1 MRKNN
6 KRNADKKKSA
16 IKLFVVIILTAI
28 IGYVCS
34 YGVIIGT
41 GAYQY
46 KIKPFGDVLNKGLDL
61 VGGVSVLDQIESG
74 NADDATIKRTIEL
87 LNLRLNK
94 YGVSETTVVKEG
106 KDKIRIEVP
115 GKFDPND
122 VVKNIGSTGKLTFKD
137 PNGEEILTGEDVKD
151 ASAGINNDTGKP
163 EVSLT
168 MNDAGTKKF
177 ADATAKYVGQKI
189 SINMDEEQ
197 LTNPTVNTAI
207 TDGKA
212 VITGSSSI
220 QEATKV
226 ANLIKAG
233 ALPVTLKAVEVKTV
247 GSTLGM
253 SALPNSIKAG
263 IIGISLVCLF
273 MFTLYRRP
281 GLLADLS
288 LIIYVILV
296 LAVFIAIKSTL
307 TLAGIAGFLL
317 TVGMALDANVLIFER
332 IKEELRNGKSIRF
345 AVETGFKK
353 ALSSVIDSNST
364 TIIGGLVLYFVG
376 TGAVKGFA
384 LTLIVGIIVSLF
396 TALTITQS
404 LLRWSV
410 SSGFISK
417 LSHFGVKEEK
427 NV

>member
-6 KRNADKKKSA
+6 KRNVDKKKST
-16 IKLFVVIILTAI
+16 IKIFVVIILTAL
-28 IGYVCS
+28 IGYICS
-34 YGVIIGT
+34 YGAVVGT

-46 KIKPFGDVLNKGLDL
+46 KIKPLGDVLNKGLDL
-61 VGGVSVLDQIESG
+61 VGGVSVLDQIEG
-74 NADDATIKRTIEL
+74 ETPDANTIKRTIEL

-94 YGVSETTVVKEG
+94 YGVSETTVVQEG

-122 VVKNIGSTGKLTFKD
+122 VVKNIGSTGKLTFKG
-137 PNGEEILTGEDVKD
+137 PNGEELLTGEDVKK
-151 ASAGINNDTGKP
+151 ATAGTNPDTGKP
-163 EVSLT
+163 EVSLEL
-168 MNDAGTKKF
+168 NDSGTQKF
-177 ADATAKYVGQKI
+177 ADATTKYVGQNI

-197 LTNPTVNTAI
+197 LTNPQVKEAI
-207 TDGKA
+207 TTGKA
-212 VITGSSSI
+212 TISGSTTLE
-220 QEATKV
+220 EATKL
-226 ANLIKAG
+226 ANLINAG
-233 ALPVTLKAVEVKTV
+233 ALPVILKAVEVKTV

-253 SALPNSIKAG
+253 SALPNSLKAG
-263 IIGISLVCLF
+263 IIGVSLVCLF
-273 MFTLYRRP
+273 MFALYRRP
-281 GLLADLS
+281 GLLADIS
-288 LIIYVILV
+288 LIIYIILV
-296 LAVFIAIKSTL
+296 LAVFISIKSTL

-332 IKEELRNGKSIRF
+332 VKEELRKGKSIKF
-345 AVETGFKK
+345 AVDSGFKK

-384 LTLIVGIIVSLF
+384 LTLVVGIIVSLF
-396 TALTITQS
+396 TALTITQN
-404 LLRWSV
+404 LLKWSV
-410 SSGFISK
+410 SAGFISK